1 MGEKTVSCENNLF
14 MQNRSINVHI
24 METWHK
30 RTLFYITCPSGYFW
44 KLRLFSFRIEEGRR
58 AFREEENE
66 FLQREIKENSNNL
79 VQSQEQVAVSSSG
92 SVMKNSTFSCCS
104 GKSQISSKSSSIG
117 SREWIHNEIIE
128 LIAIWEDLCNIRHPD
143 YSVKQKRNNDT

>member
-1 MGEKTVSCENNLF
+1 

-24 METWHK
+24 METWYK

-44 KLRLFSFRIEEGRR
+44 ILRLFSFKIEEDRR

-79 VQSQEQVAVSSSG
+79 VQ
-92 SVMKNSTFSCCS
+92 K
-104 GKSQISSKSSSIG
+104 
-117 SREWIHNEIIE
+117 
-128 LIAIWEDLCNIRHPD
+128 
-143 YSVKQKRNNDT
+143 